1 MSVLSKGT
9 MFPEEI
15 VSDLISKVR
24 GTSALAVLSNQKP
37 VAFDGEQLF
46 TFNMDSEIDVV
57 AENGKK
63 SHGGMTIEP
72 VNVVPYKVEYGA
84 RVSDEFMFAD
94 EEHKLNTLKAFNE
107 GFAKKLAKGFD
118 LMAFHGVNPRTGT
131 ASTVIGTNN
140 FDTKI
145 TQTVVFDATK
155 PDDNIEDALSMISGN
170 EREYTGIALSEL
182 FRKAMGS
189 IKVNG
194 VPQYP
199 EFRMG
204 ACPATIGLMIAA
216 LNNTVSGASSKD
228 RAIIGDFSTM
238 FRWGYAKNLPMEIIP
253 YGDPDN
259 TGVDL
264 KGSNQI
270 YIRSEA
276 YIGWGILDPS
286 SFVRIATE

>member
-1 MSVLSKGT
+1 MAVLSKGT
-9 MFPEEI
+9 MFPAEI
-15 VSDLISKVR
+15 VSDLITKVR

-37 VAFDGEQLF
+37 IAFDGEQMF
-46 TFNMDSEIDVV
+46 TFSMDNEIDVV

-84 RVSDEFMFAD
+84 RVSDEFMYAN

-118 LMAFHGVNPRTGT
+118 LMAFHGINPRTGA
-131 ASTVIGTNN
+131 ASTVIGDNN

-145 TQTVVFDATK
+145 TQTVVFDADA
-155 PDDNIEDALSMISGN
+155 PDDNIEDALSLINGA
-170 EREYTGIALSEL
+170 EREYSGIALSEV

-204 ACPATIGLMIAA
+204 ACPDNIGLMITA

-228 RAIIGDFSTM
+228 RAIIGDFSAM
-238 FRWGYAKNLPMEIIP
+238 FKWGYAKEVPMEVIP

-264 KGSNQI
+264 KGSNQV

-276 YIGWGILDPS
+276 YIGWGILDAD